1 LGEGPDLLTLLKKFS
16 KEEIQTLYAPLVVS
30 YQEEK
35 PADFVVVEKNLEG
48 HIATLWNCLQVFD
61 ELEK

>member
-16 KEEIQTLYAPLVVS
+16 KEELHRLYDPLVES
-30 YQEEK
+30 YREEK
-35 PADFVVVEKNLEG
+35 PAESKIVEKNLEG
-48 HIATLWNCLQVFD
+48 HISTLWNCLQVFD